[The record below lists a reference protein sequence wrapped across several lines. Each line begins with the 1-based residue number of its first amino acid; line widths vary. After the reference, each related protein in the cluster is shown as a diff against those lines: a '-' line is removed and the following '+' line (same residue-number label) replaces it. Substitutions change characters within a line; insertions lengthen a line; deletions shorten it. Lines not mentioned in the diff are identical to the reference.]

1 MKFLIYAGI
10 GIATLWLQLTLAP
23 LVALFG
29 MKANLL
35 LLTVLVIG
43 LRWSDPW
50 YFLYGAI
57 AGLAADVFSHGVLG
71 IYGTSYF
78 LVALLARLTGV
89 SVYENSLLF
98 GLVGV
103 FGLSL
108 AEGLIS
114 LSLLELLDSTVPW
127 WAWLL
132 TTAILNAAFNSL
144 WSPLAFF
151 ALGRLEHLMKTAE
164 T

>member
-50 YFLYGAI
+50 YFLYG
-57 AGLAADVFSHGVLG
+57 
-71 IYGTSYF
+71 
-78 LVALLARLTGV
+78 
-89 SVYENSLLF
+89 E
-98 GLVGV
+98 
-103 FGLSL
+103 
-108 AEGLIS
+108 
-114 LSLLELLDSTVPW
+114 
-127 WAWLL
+127 
-132 TTAILNAAFNSL
+132 
-144 WSPLAFF
+144 
-151 ALGRLEHLMKTAE
+151 
-164 T
+164 

>member
-1 MKFLIYAGI
+1 MILEDPVLPFGQ
-10 GIATLWLQLTLAP
+10 WLL
-23 LVALFG
+23 G
-29 MKANLL
+29 NLP
-35 LLTVLVIG
+35 
-43 LRWSDPW
+43 S
-50 YFLYGAI
+50 
-57 AGLAADVFSHGVLG
+57 
-71 IYGTSYF
+71 F

-103 FGLSL
+103 FGLSF

-132 TTAILNAAFNSL
+132 ATAIPNAGYNSL